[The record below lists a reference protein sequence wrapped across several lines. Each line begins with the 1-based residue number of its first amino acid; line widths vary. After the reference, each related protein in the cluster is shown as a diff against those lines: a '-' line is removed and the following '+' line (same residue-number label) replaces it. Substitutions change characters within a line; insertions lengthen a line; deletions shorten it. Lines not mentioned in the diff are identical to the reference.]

1 MPAITFPNTPGRYS
15 WALALCLLLSLWAPL
30 NSHAE
35 GIPAQKVESSGI
47 SDLFSSLGN
56 RLGLNSASAFLPPDQ
71 AFHSSIDIENAYS
84 LVVYFDIGDEY
95 YLYKDK
101 FGFEIISGDGIT
113 LGQAQLPPGKEKYD
127 EAFGLSQVYY
137 DEVAIRIPLERT
149 NLEATPLK
157 LLLKFQGCADKGFC
171 YPPLEREV
179 DVALPKATT
188 PPPAVTTANSGGY
201 QSEQDRYAS
210 TLATGSIGLTLLSF
224 FGLGLLL
231 TFTPCV
237 FPMIPILSG
246 IIAGQGSQIT
256 TRKAFTLSLVYVLA
270 MASAY
275 TIAGVLAGLFGGNL
289 QAVFQTPWVL
299 ITFSL
304 VFVALAFSMF
314 GFYELQLPNRWQSKL
329 TELSNKQR
337 GGTLVGAGVMGFL
350 SALIVGPCVAAPLAG
365 ALIYIGQTGDAMLG
379 GAALFALSL
388 GMGTPLLILGT
399 SAGKLLPKA
408 GAWMNNIKAV
418 FGVLLLAVAIWLL
431 ERIIP
436 AQATLLLWAALFVV
450 SAIYLGALDHLP
462 PEASGW
468 RKLWKGC
475 GVILLIYGII
485 LSLGAASGGKDPL
498 KPLAA
503 FSMGNATAG
512 PTQAL
517 AFKKVKGV
525 DGLQQELAL
534 AQAQNRPVML
544 DFYADWCVSCKQME
558 RETFSAP
565 GVQAALSKVILL
577 KADVTA
583 NDEADQA
590 LLAKFGLYGPPSILF
605 FNPQGQ
611 EQTQYRLMGF
621 VGAQEFETLVRAA
634 LNV

>member
-1 MPAITFPNTPGRYS
+1 MPAFTSHTGLRSLKLLP
-15 WALALCLLLSLWAPL
+15 LLCLLFSLWLPGMA
-30 NSHAE
+30 SAE
-35 GIPAQKVESSGI
+35 GTSSAQQSSSIG
-47 SDLFSSLGN
+47 DLFSSLGN
-56 RLGLNSASAFLPPDQ
+56 RLGLNSASEFLPPDQ
-71 AFHSSIDIENAYS
+71 AFHSNIDVENAYS
-84 LVVYFDIGDEY
+84 LIVFFDIGDEY

-101 FGFEIISGDGIT
+101 FDFELLSGEGVR
-113 LGQAQLPPGKEKYD
+113 LGQANLPKAKEKYD
-127 EAFGLSQVYY
+127 EAFGLSEVYY
-137 DEVAIRIPLERT
+137 DEVEIRIPLERDNT
-149 NLEATPLK
+149 AATTIK
-157 LLLKFQGCADKGFC
+157 LLVKFQGCADQGFC
-171 YPPLEREV
+171 YPPMEREIEV
-179 DVALPKATT
+179 SLPKAST
-188 PPPAVTTANSGGY
+188 PPPSASNNSGDSY

-210 TLATGSIGLTLLSF
+210 TLATGSIGLTLLTF

-289 QAVFQTPWVL
+289 QAAFQTPWVL
-299 ITFSL
+299 ISFSI

-314 GFYELQLPNRWQSKL
+314 GFYELQLPNRWQSKI
-329 TELSNKQR
+329 TEISNKQQ
-337 GGTLVGAGVMGFL
+337 GGTLVGAGIMGFL

-388 GMGTPLLILGT
+388 GMGVPLLILGT

-408 GAWMNNIKAV
+408 GGWMNSIKAV

-436 AQATLLLWAALFVV
+436 AAATLLLWAALFVV
-450 SAIYLGALDHLP
+450 SAIYLGALDNLP

-498 KPLAA
+498 KPLASL
-503 FSMGNATAG
+503 SMSSATAATNQG
-512 PTQAL
+512 LVFQ
-517 AFKKVKGV
+517 KIKGV
-525 DGLQQELAL
+525 DGLQQAL
-534 AQAQNRPVML
+534 DSARAQNRAVML

-558 RETFSAP
+558 RETFSAAN
-565 GVQAALSKVILL
+565 VQAALDGVILL

-583 NDEADQA
+583 NDEADKA
-590 LLAKFGLYGPPSILF
+590 LLAKFGIYGPPSILF
-605 FNPQGQ
+605 FDPQGL

-621 VGAQEFETLVRAA
+621 LPAQDFETLVRAA
-634 LNV
+634 LKS